1 MDVSVR
7 ESEEDVQDGIEDD
20 SKVLRGIVLPFTE
33 VRRNKFREKIKEL
46 IFENA
51 F

>member
-1 MDVSVR
+1 MSVR
-7 ESEEDVQDGIEDD
+7 ESEEDVQDGIEYD
-20 SKVLRGIVLPFTE
+20 SKFLRGIVLPFTE